1 MARGPRLDER
11 NGVRIVL
18 ANAVTLNGGDAAIAI
33 AALQVFEQAFPGATV
48 QIVDSQSDVARR
60 LYTHLSFVPGLAA
73 LLPRGKRAALSMARL
88 LAAARLYRQLGP
100 AVARRLCRR
109 VCSDAELSTLDAYAQ
124 ADLIV
129 STGGTYL
136 VEHYGLRTRRFE
148 LEVCVQLGKPL
159 VFLTQSL
166 GPFAKPIN
174 RLYFR
179 RLFNLTPLALLR
191 DKRSEQNLRDIGV
204 TSPRLC
210 VVPDVVFA
218 LADPEVLRAAAERS
232 AFREATPRIAVSVRA
247 WGHFSGGESE
257 RGMVAYK
264 AAIAAVV
271 EHLVSKY
278 QADVTF
284 LSTCQGVPEYAHDD
298 SRTAH
303 EIHATLSPAARARSR
318 VDAGFHTPEQLMS
331 KLRTFDAVVATRMH
345 MAILSLISG
354 TPVVP
359 IAYEFKTRELFN
371 ELGQGDLVV
380 AIEDTTAERLIAA
393 TERLFERIRTPEARR
408 ALFASV
414 ERARQ
419 GALSAADRLAEVL
432 RDRRRPYS

>member
-1 MARGPRLDER
+1 M
-11 NGVRIVL
+11 RIVL

-33 AALQVFEQAFPGATV
+33 AALSLFQQAFPGAAV

-60 LYTHLSFVPGLAA
+60 LYPELEFVPGLAT

-88 LAAARLYRQLGP
+88 LAAARVYRQLGRD
-100 AVARRLCRR
+100 AARRLC
-109 VCSDAELSTLDAYAQ
+109 SAAELATLDAYAQ
-124 ADLIV
+124 ADHIV

-136 VEHYGLRTRRFE
+136 VEHYGLRSRRFE
-148 LEVCVQLGKPL
+148 LEVCLQLGRPL

-179 RLFNLTPLALLR
+179 RLFNRTPLALLR
-191 DKRSEQNLRDIGV
+191 DRRSEQNLRDIGV
-204 TSPRLC
+204 TSPRLH

-218 LADPEVLRAAAERS
+218 LAEADVLRAAGERPL
-232 AFREATPRIAVSVRA
+232 FREATPRVAVSVRA
-247 WGHFSGGESE
+247 WSHFKGGESD
-257 RGMVAYK
+257 RGMLAYK

-278 QADVTF
+278 QANVTF

-298 SRTAH
+298 ARTAR
-303 EIHATLSPAARARSR
+303 EIHAALSPAARERAQ
-318 VDAGFHTPEQLMS
+318 VDAGFHTPEQLMA
-331 KLRTFDAVVATRMH
+331 KLRGFDAVVATRMH

-380 AIEDTTAERLIAA
+380 AIEDTTAERLIDA
-393 TERLFERIRTPEARR
+393 TERLFERMRTPGARQ

-419 GALSAADRLAEVL
+419 GARSAAERLAES
-432 RDRRRPYS
+432 RS

>member
-1 MARGPRLDER
+1 M
-11 NGVRIVL
+11 RIVL

-33 AALQVFEQAFPGATV
+33 AALRLFEQAFPGADV
-48 QIVDSQSDVARR
+48 EIVDSQPDVARR
-60 LYTHLSFVPGLAA
+60 LYPDLAFVPGLAT

-88 LAAARLYRQLGP
+88 LLAARLYRQLGRD
-100 AVARRLCRR
+100 AARRLC
-109 VCSDAELSTLDAYAQ
+109 SAAELSTLDAYAR

-136 VEHYGLRTRRFE
+136 VEHYGLRSRRFE
-148 LEVCVQLGKPL
+148 LEVCLQLGRPL

-166 GPFAKPIN
+166 GPFAKRIN

-179 RLFNLTPLALLR
+179 RLFNRTPLALLR
-191 DKRSEQNLRDIGV
+191 DRRSEQNLREIGV
-204 TSPRLC
+204 TSPHLH

-218 LADPEVLRAAAERS
+218 LADADVLRAAGERPL
-232 AFREATPRIAVSVRA
+232 FRDGAPEIAVSVRA
-247 WGHFSGGESE
+247 WSFFAGGASD
-257 RGMVAYK
+257 RGMASYK
-264 AAIAAVV
+264 AAVAALV
-271 EHLVSKY
+271 EHLVSRHH
-278 QADVTF
+278 ARVTF

-298 SRTAH
+298 ARTAR
-303 EIHATLSPAARARSR
+303 EIYEALSPAARERAR
-318 VDAGFHTPEQLMS
+318 VDSGFHTPEQLMA
-331 KLRTFDAVVATRMH
+331 KLKTFDAVVATRMH

-380 AIEDTTAERLIAA
+380 AIEDTSAERLIEAA
-393 TERLFERIRTPEARR
+393 ERLFERMRHGDARR
-408 ALFASV
+408 SLFASV

-419 GALSAADRLAEVL
+419 GAQSAADRLAQA
-432 RDRRRPYS
+432 RR

>member
-1 MARGPRLDER
+1 M
-11 NGVRIVL
+11 RIVL

-33 AALQVFEQAFPGATV
+33 AALRVFEQAFPGASV

-60 LYTHLSFVPGLAA
+60 LYPDLSFVPGLAA

-88 LAAARLYRQLGP
+88 LAAARLYRQLGR
-100 AVARRLCRR
+100 AAARRL
-109 VCSDAELSTLDAYAQ
+109 CSDAELATLDAYAQ

-191 DKRSEQNLRDIGV
+191 DQRSEQNLRDIGV
-204 TSPRLC
+204 TSPRLN

-218 LADPEVLRAAAERS
+218 LADADELRAAGERP
-232 AFREATPRIAVSVRA
+232 AFREANPSIAVSVRA
-247 WGHFSGGESE
+247 WSFFAGGESE

-264 AAIAAVV
+264 AAIAALV

-278 QADVTF
+278 QANVTF

-298 SRTAH
+298 SRTAR
-303 EIHATLSPAARARSR
+303 EIHAALSPAARERAH
-318 VDAGFHTPEQLMS
+318 VDGGFHTPEQLMS
-331 KLRTFDAVVATRMH
+331 KLRGFDAVVATRMH

-359 IAYEFKTRELFN
+359 IAYEFKTRELFK

-380 AIEDTTAERLIAA
+380 AIEDTTAERLIEAS
-393 TERLFERIRTPEARR
+393 ERLFERIRAPQTRR
-408 ALFASV
+408 AMFASV

-419 GALSAADRLAEVL
+419 GARSAADRLAEAQ
-432 RDRRRPYS
+432 RRPRS